1 MWRELFKLE
10 KVPICPFMN
19 QTIKLPYLD
28 NMMGVYTKVFPSF
41 PQKCPVLTGP
51 YYMRN
56 VSNAQ
61 YDLFKDT
68 FLTNFGSLQIN
79 GEYKID
85 FGVFSMRD
93 KDIFSW
99 MIKVEVDSD
108 TVGWGGKKMRK

>member
-1 MWRELFKLE
+1 
-10 KVPICPFMN
+10 MN

-28 NMMGVYTKVFPSF
+28 NMMSVYAEVFPAF

-68 FLTNFGSLQIN
+68 FLSNSGSLQFN

-93 KDIFSW
+93 KDIFNF

-108 TVGWGGKKMRK
+108 RAGWGEKNIEENKINPLKLT